1 MNAALARR
9 RSRVQIPPGPP
20 PRTYGSQNHRF
31 ELPVLRPIRRSGWY
45 SGLFLGRPSKRPGL
59 RGCLWSSSTPSLLE
73 TVYTTVNTVKR
84 TYNSEFI
91 DSWRASSRLPSTRRQ
106 TEGEWSSRW
115 RRFSKNCKD
124 SGTIG
129 TTCKAYDRGKLIIR
143 TESFSIYGSWI
154 CRESLGTAPH
164 AAVGF
169 FLEPIWS
176 FYHQP

>member
-1 MNAALARR
+1 
-9 RSRVQIPPGPP
+9 
-20 PRTYGSQNHRF
+20 
-31 ELPVLRPIRRSGWY
+31 
-45 SGLFLGRPSKRPGL
+45 
-59 RGCLWSSSTPSLLE
+59 
-73 TVYTTVNTVKR
+73 VKR

-164 AAVGF
+164 APVGF